1 MRGSAS
7 HDVRRHRDSGRS
19 VAPRRHDLFLPLT
32 ALIPAI
38 VELGAGSSR
47 TFLMR
52 RYVKME
58 PIVPFV
64 LGSGAGAIAGAR
76 VTLSPAALQAFLG
89 ALAVLWMPNLRSAAR
104 NGRVSQPPAP
114 MPAPTALMI
123 AGTVL
128 GNWIGRRALDRMPER
143 MFRTVFQLLLC
154 LLALRLL
161 LGAALESD
169 L

>member
-1 MRGSAS
+1 
-7 HDVRRHRDSGRS
+7 
-19 VAPRRHDLFLPLT
+19 
-32 ALIPAI
+32 
-38 VELGAGSSR
+38 
-47 TFLMR
+47 MR

-89 ALAVLWMPNLRSAAR
+89 AFIPAVLWMPQLALGGPERPRFAATGAHASADRHVHASTMSTLMAVT
-104 NGRVSQPPAP
+104 RVAKP
-114 MPAPTALMI
+114 I
-123 AGTVL
+123 AY
-128 GNWIGRRALDRMPER
+128 GNRIGRRAFDRTPER
-143 MFRTVFQLLLC
+143 MFRAVFQLLLC

-169 L
+169 P